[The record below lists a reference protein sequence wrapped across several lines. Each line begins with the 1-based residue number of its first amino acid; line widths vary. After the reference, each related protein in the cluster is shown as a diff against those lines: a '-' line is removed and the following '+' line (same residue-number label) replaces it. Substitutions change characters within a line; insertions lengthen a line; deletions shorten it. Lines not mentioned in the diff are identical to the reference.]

1 MPASG
6 TVSLDPWPSSVW
18 DATGEDLSTSQH
30 NPDTANGQMTT
41 TLPDYQCVAIL
52 ATHPGFPI
60 PALKIQEQQAQEA
73 GPVTHPSPL
82 AGHPGPPA
90 ALSTF
95 PHLWLFS

>member
-6 TVSLDPWPSSVW
+6 TASLATWPSSVW
-18 DATGEDLSTSQH
+18 EGNGEDLSTSQH
-30 NPDTANGQMTT
+30 SPDTANGQTTT
-41 TLPDYQCVAIL
+41 TLPHYQCVAGS
-52 ATHPGFPI
+52 ATLSGFPI

-73 GPVTHPSPL
+73 ALVTHSSPP

-95 PHLWLFS
+95 PHIWLFS